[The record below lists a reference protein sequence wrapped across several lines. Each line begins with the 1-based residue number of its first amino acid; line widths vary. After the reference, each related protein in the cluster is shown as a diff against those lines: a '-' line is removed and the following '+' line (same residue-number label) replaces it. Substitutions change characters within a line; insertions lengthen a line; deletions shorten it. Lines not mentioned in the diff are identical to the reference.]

1 MKQRPWLF
9 LLPTLLLMSISAFVP
24 LMAVVNYSL
33 HTIFAGS
40 TPEFVGLQNYAE
52 VMGDSNFHGALF
64 RQLAYSALVLLIEI
78 PLGIAIALCLPRK
91 GWAVGLCLVLLGV
104 PLLIPYNVVG
114 IVWRLFTQSDIGVI
128 PRMLSMVGYE
138 YNVSLVPVDAFVTLL
153 LVDVWHW
160 TPLVA
165 LLTYAGL
172 QAIPQA
178 YYQAAQVDG
187 ASAWQTFRFV
197 TLPKLRPVLTLA
209 VLIRFMDSFKIY
221 SEPLLLTGGGPGN
234 TTTFMSLFVARKA
247 ESYDL
252 GYAGSVSIIYLY
264 VVIVFSYILFQVATR
279 STGERRS

>member
-1 MKQRPWLF
+1 MRQRPWLF

-40 TPEFVGLQNYAE
+40 NPEFVGLQNYAD
-52 VMGDSNFHGALF
+52 VMRDSNFHDALL
-64 RQLAYSALVLLIEI
+64 RQLAFSALVLLIEI
-78 PLGIAIALCLPRK
+78 PLGIAIALCVPRR
-91 GWAVGLCLVLLGV
+91 GWGAGLCLVLLGV

-128 PRMLSMVGYE
+128 PRLLSTIGYD
-138 YNVSLVPVDAFVTLL
+138 YNVSLQPGDAFATIL

-165 LLTYAGL
+165 LLAYAGL

-187 ASAWQTFRFV
+187 ASVWQTFRFV
-197 TLPKLRPVLTLA
+197 TLPKLRPVLTLG

-234 TTTFMSLFVARKA
+234 TTTFLSLFVARKA

-252 GYAGSVSIIYLY
+252 GYAGAVSIIYLY
-264 VVIVFSYILFQVATR
+264 VVIVFSYLLFQVATKSKGDR
-279 STGERRS
+279 P